1 MLSLIAAV
9 GKNLELGR
17 NNDLIWRFREDMRF
31 FKETTMG
38 SAVIMGRKT
47 FESLPKALPGR
58 RNIVITRREGYAA
71 EGAEVVES
79 LEAALERAGGNAF
92 VIGGASIYTAL
103 LPFCDRM
110 YLTEIDD
117 TCSDADVYF
126 PRFDKKL
133 YSREVLNKFDIDGVH
148 FEHVLYTK

>member
-1 MLSLIAAV
+1 MIMFNTKSNFPV
-9 GKNLELGR
+9 G
-17 NNDLIWRFREDMRF
+17 FRYFCD
-31 FKETTMG
+31 
-38 SAVIMGRKT
+38 
-47 FESLPKALPGR
+47 
-58 RNIVITRREGYAA
+58 NISNI
-71 EGAEVVES
+71 S
-79 LEAALERAGGNAF
+79 GNAF

-103 LPFCDRM
+103 LPFCDRL